1 MKCFSS
7 SLSAYA
13 SLIGEPHVLQQSLSS
28 LGVTDLFSGQT
39 EGLVDGVAMETTHT
53 MGTRTERREQPEGVS
68 SLLLEYEQQISHP
81 LNSLGITQSWHQ
93 KSEKI
98 LSLEFLE
105 MLRSESM

>member
-1 MKCFSS
+1 MVWPWRQ
-7 SLSAYA
+7 LTQW
-13 SLIGEPHVLQQSLSS
+13 G
-28 LGVTDLFSGQT
+28 
-39 EGLVDGVAMETTHT
+39 
-53 MGTRTERREQPEGVS
+53 REQNEGNQHEGVS